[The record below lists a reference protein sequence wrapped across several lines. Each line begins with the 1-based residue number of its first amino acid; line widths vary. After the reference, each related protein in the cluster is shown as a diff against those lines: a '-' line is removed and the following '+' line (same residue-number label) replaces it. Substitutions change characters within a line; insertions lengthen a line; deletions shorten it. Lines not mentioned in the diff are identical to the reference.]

1 MPVRYQIDD
10 VNRLVIATGH
20 GMLTDQEV
28 FEYKQSVWSLPAVAG
43 YDELID
49 LRDVKR
55 LDVPTAERLRELA
68 RLSAA
73 MDVRN
78 PSKVA
83 IVSDNPVTVEVA
95 RTYQVLRKLD
105 PRSTRKVSVF
115 LTVEQAAHWLRPPG
129 QKRPRAQ
136 RPMQRRPLPG
146 DPDPT
151 KGY

>member
-129 QKRPRAQ
+129 QKRRAQ
-136 RPMQRRPLPG
+136 KSMQRRPLPG

-151 KGY
+151 KGH